1 MTPIGVKL
9 REIRNLYVFIA
20 LAPGSRKR
28 ILLRRESRRPLPFPR
43 IGEVLRTGRKRVRII
58 ALETRVER
66 TTKDVI
72 EHVTIVVTR
81 AVPKKR
87 ACRTKSAVTT
97 NVVRMPTGDG
107 STVAEF
113 LRYHVL
119 VRVFGGDPDLW
130 LAHLRARGGSGGD
143 MRFVRRVRSQ
153 LRQDPT
159 LMHAI
164 RKMVDATPFW
174 RVAEA

>member
-20 LAPGSRKR
+20 FAPGSRKR
-28 ILLRRESRRPLPFPR
+28 IWMRRESRRPFPAPR
-43 IGEVLRTGRKRVRII
+43 SGDVLRAGRKRMRVMAWEARI
-58 ALETRVER
+58 ER
-66 TTKDVI
+66 PSPEVI
-72 EHVTIVVTR
+72 EHVTLVYTR

-87 ACRTKSAVTT
+87 TRRIEKAT
-97 NVVRMPTGDG
+97 NVVRMPTDDG

-119 VRVFGGDPDLW
+119 VRVFGGDPDAW
-130 LAHLRARGGSGGD
+130 LAHIRERGGSGGD
-143 MRFVRRVRSQ
+143 VRFVRRVRSQ
-153 LRQDPT
+153 LRQDPA
-159 LMHAI
+159 LLGAI
-164 RKMVDATPFW
+164 RKMVESTPFW